1 MAFKL
6 KLKQVQL
13 SGNKASPFKINESLV
28 MGAGTAAKTFSS
40 DLGGAGRAL
49 LDNKISAGV
58 DSFMGGGGGSDT
70 SAASAASTTKCSDAD
85 LNEEQTKRCVE
96 RKSKVY
102 QENLD
107 KTEQQ
112 EADNKLAKETKDKE
126 DLKTMNESLKK
137 ACDKNPGGKQ
147 CKKAKANLA
156 AVDGDNGK
164 EDITPLPSADTT
176 GN

>member
-13 SGNKASPFKINESLV
+13 SGDKASPFKINESLV

-58 DSFMGGGGGSDT
+58 DSFMGGGEGSDT
-70 SAASAASTTKCSDAD
+70 STASAASTTKCSDAD

-96 RKSKVY
+96 RKSKLY

-107 KTEQQ
+107 KTEKQ
-112 EADNKLAKETKDKE
+112 EADDKE
-126 DLKTMNESLKK
+126 KKRIQDESDLKVIQEAMKK
-137 ACDKNPGGKQ
+137 ACDKDPSSKKCTKATAEANKQ
-147 CKKAKANLA
+147 
-156 AVDGDNGK
+156 GDNGK
-164 EDITPLPSADTT
+164 MPTTPLPAANTT

>member
-58 DSFMGGGGGSDT
+58 DSFMGDGGGSDT
-70 SAASAASTTKCSDAD
+70 SAASAASTNKCSDAD

-96 RKSKVY
+96 RKSKLY

-107 KTEQQ
+107 KTEKQ
-112 EADNKLAKETKDKE
+112 EADDKLAKETQDKA
-126 DLKTMNESLKK
+126 DLKTMQESMKK
-137 ACDKNPGGKQ
+137 ACDKNPSGRA
-147 CKKAKANLA
+147 CKKATAN
-156 AVDGDNGK
+156 VNKPGDNGK
-164 EDITPLPSADTT
+164 EDTTPLPPADTT

>member
-13 SGNKASPFKINESLV
+13 SGDKASPFKINESLV

-58 DSFMGGGGGSDT
+58 DSFMGDGGGSDT
-70 SAASAASTTKCSDAD
+70 STSSAASTTKCSDAD

-96 RKSKVY
+96 RKSKLY

-107 KTEQQ
+107 KTEKQ
-112 EADNKLAKETKDKE
+112 EADDKLAKETKDKA
-126 DLKTMNESLKK
+126 DLKTMQEAMKK
-137 ACDKNPGGKQ
+137 ACDKNPSGKK
-147 CKKAKANLA
+147 CTKATAN
-156 AVDGDNGK
+156 VNNPGDNGK
-164 EDITPLPSADTT
+164 EDVTPLPAASTT

>member
-13 SGNKASPFKINESLV
+13 SGDKASPFKINESLV

-58 DSFMGGGGGSDT
+58 DSFMGDGGGSDT
-70 SAASAASTTKCSDAD
+70 STSSAASTTKCSDAD

-96 RKSKVY
+96 RKSKLY

-107 KTEQQ
+107 KTEKQ
-112 EADNKLAKETKDKE
+112 EADDKLAKETKDKA
-126 DLKTMNESLKK
+126 DLKVMQEAMQK
-137 ACDKNPGGKQ
+137 ACDKNPSGKK
-147 CKKAKANLA
+147 CTKATAN
-156 AVDGDNGK
+156 VNKQGDNGK
-164 EDITPLPSADTT
+164 EDTTPLPAANTT